1 MEKRKD
7 TEQETI
13 ELMRQY
19 FSGGNRSEQPIP
31 VVASPQGD
39 QVSSS
44 SSEAASDPSLTRA
57 KVDPLNL
64 L

>member
-1 MEKRKD
+1 MENRKE

-19 FSGGNRSEQPIP
+19 FSGGNRSERPIP
-31 VVASPQGD
+31 VVASPQGE
-39 QVSSS
+39 QVSST
-44 SSEAASDPSLTRA
+44 SSEAASDACSSQA
-57 KVDPLNL
+57 EGDPLNL